1 MSTTPADD
9 PDRAASSAEPTLA
22 QVIDAK
28 PRDLG
33 GFTVGRVLPAIA
45 RRMVGPFT
53 FLDEMGP
60 AELPPGHGIDVR
72 PHPHIG
78 LATVTYLF
86 DGAID
91 HRDSVGSFQTIRPG
105 DINWMT
111 AGRGIVHSER
121 TPAALR
127 ATGST
132 LWGLQMWVAL
142 PTEDEE
148 MEPSFVH
155 HPAATIPEVVDGG
168 ARLRVLI
175 GSAYGVTSPVAV
187 RSPMIYVDAVLAP
200 GATLAVPDHVEER
213 AVYVVAGGLAC
224 GAEHAGAGRLLVF
237 TPGSRPSVRATEA
250 SRVVIL
256 GGAPVGPRFLE
267 WNFVASTRERLVEAR
282 HAWQDRKFPTVPGDE
297 VEFIPYP

>member
-1 MSTTPADD
+1 MSSTPADD
-9 PDRAASSAEPTLA
+9 PDCSTASAEPAVL

-60 AELPPGHGIDVR
+60 AALPPGRGIDVR

-121 TPAALR
+121 TPPELR
-127 ATGST
+127 VSGSK
-132 LWGLQMWVAL
+132 LWGLQLWLAL
-142 PTEDEE
+142 PTHDEE

-155 HPAATIPEVVDGG
+155 HPAATIPEVEEGG
-168 ARLRVLI
+168 ARLRVLA
-175 GSAYGVTSPVAV
+175 GSAYGVTSPVAI
-187 RSPMIYVDAVLAP
+187 RSPLVYVDAVLPA
-200 GATLAVPDHVEER
+200 GATLTVPDDHAER
-213 AVYVVAGGLAC
+213 AVYVIEGEVGCGVERAGP
-224 GAEHAGAGRLLVF
+224 GRMLVF
-237 TPGSRPSVRATEA
+237 AEGTRPTLCAT
-250 SRVVIL
+250 SPTRLVVL

-267 WNFVASTRERLVEAR
+267 WNFVASSRERLVQAR
-282 HAWQDRKFPTVPGDE
+282 RDWQDRTFPTVPGDD

>member
-1 MSTTPADD
+1 MSSTPADD
-9 PDRAASSAEPTLA
+9 PDCSTASTEPTVA

-33 GFTVGRVLPAIA
+33 GFTVGRVLPALA

-53 FLDEMGP
+53 FLDQMGP
-60 AELPPGHGIDVR
+60 AELPPGRGIDVR

-121 TPAALR
+121 TPPELR
-127 ATGST
+127 ATGSR

-142 PTEDEE
+142 PIDDEE

-155 HPAATIPEVVDGG
+155 HPAATIPELTRDG

-175 GSAYGVTSPVAV
+175 GSAFGVTSPVAT
-187 RSPMIYVDAVLAP
+187 RSPMIYVDAVLAQ
-200 GATLAVPDHVEER
+200 GGTLAVPDGYDEI
-213 AVYVVAGGLAC
+213 AAYVIEGAIGC
-224 GAEHAGAGRLLVF
+224 GAERAPAGRMLVF
-237 TPGSRPSVRATEA
+237 APGARPILCATEA
-250 SRVVIL
+250 AHVVLL
-256 GGAPVGPRFLE
+256 GGASVGPRFLE
-267 WNFVASTRERLVEAR
+267 WNFVASSRERLAQAR
-282 HAWQDRKFPTVPGDE
+282 HDWQDRKFPTVPGDD